1 MTWNVPYNGNSE
13 IMGYI
18 VYINNLDSNLGF
30 TQVSTSSMK
39 RQTTSSQFTTTS
51 TSYNVT
57 DNVLP
62 FTRYQFTVVA
72 CNELGCGAL
81 VQSSPEIQTN
91 SECE

>member
-1 MTWNVPYNGNSE
+1 MWNVPYNGNSE

-18 VYINNLDSNLGF
+18 IYINNLDSDSGF

-39 RQTTSSQFTTTS
+39 RQTMSSQFTTTS

-57 DNVLP
+57 ENILP
-62 FTRYQFTVVA
+62 FTRYQFSVVA

-81 VQSSPEIQTN
+81 GQPSPEIQTN